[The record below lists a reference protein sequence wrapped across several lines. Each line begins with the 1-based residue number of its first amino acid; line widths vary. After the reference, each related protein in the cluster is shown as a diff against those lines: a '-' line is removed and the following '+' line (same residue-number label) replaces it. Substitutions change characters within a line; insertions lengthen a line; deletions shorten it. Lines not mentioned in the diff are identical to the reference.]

1 MAQPEE
7 NAARGLLASQF
18 LYCQSTSSAQ
28 TTDKSQDKWK
38 IFKQQYEIFEK
49 IVELDKQDTSYQ
61 CAMFLNAVDPKG
73 LAIYN
78 EFDLT

>member
-1 MAQPEE
+1 M
-7 NAARGLLASQF
+7 RF
-18 LYCQSTSSAQ
+18 V
-28 TTDKSQDKWK
+28 K
-38 IFKQQYEIFEK
+38 K

-78 EFDLT
+78 KFDLTKDQKDNLKVAKEQFESYNI